1 MAKVN
6 MDREHLEEEVNYGG
20 IRMPRG
26 QMIRELTAM
35 AKATG
40 REDWQALVNIYLA
53 GHARTNCWHGGTI
66 REARRTTAA
75 RAIRIAP
82 N

>member
-6 MDREHLEEEVNYGG
+6 MVRAYLDEEVNYGG

-26 QMIRELTAM
+26 QMIRELTAT

-40 REDWQALVNIYLA
+40 RENWRALVNIYLA
-53 GHARTNCWHGGTI
+53 GHATKVRGNAYSVS
-66 REARRTTAA
+66 ETA
-75 RAIRIAP
+75 
-82 N
+82 

>member
-6 MDREHLEEEVNYGG
+6 MLREYLEEEVTYGG

-26 QMIRELTAM
+26 QMIRELAATAM
-35 AKATG
+35 ATG

-53 GHARTNCWHGGTI
+53 GHARKNAETDKQRCQGKCHEGV
-66 REARRTTAA
+66 R
-75 RAIRIAP
+75 
-82 N
+82 